1 MDLKN
6 MIWVGLGGML
16 GAVARYIFGLL
27 IKSATFPYATGV
39 VNIVGALIM
48 GLIMGL
54 TIKGQISPSLR
65 LFLATGICG
74 GFTTFSAFAW
84 ENLELLQQQRYGSFL
99 VYTLGTLALGIAA
112 TAIGYLLAKWK
123 PALIFAKIIYMEAN
137 KSTAK
142 YWAICF
148 FWLAVMIT
156 LLVVY
161 REFFWLA
168 LPGTVTY
175 FAKAMDLM

>member
-1 MDLKN
+1 MELKN

-16 GAVARYIFGLL
+16 GAVARYFFGLL

-39 VNIVGALIM
+39 VNILGALMM

-54 TIKGQISPSLR
+54 AVKSQISPNLR

-84 ENLELLQQQRYGSFL
+84 ENLELLQQQRYGSFM

-112 TAIGYLLAKWK
+112 TTIGYLLAK
-123 PALIFAKIIYMEAN
+123 
-137 KSTAK
+137 
-142 YWAICF
+142 
-148 FWLAVMIT
+148 
-156 LLVVY
+156 
-161 REFFWLA
+161 
-168 LPGTVTY
+168 
-175 FAKAMDLM
+175 